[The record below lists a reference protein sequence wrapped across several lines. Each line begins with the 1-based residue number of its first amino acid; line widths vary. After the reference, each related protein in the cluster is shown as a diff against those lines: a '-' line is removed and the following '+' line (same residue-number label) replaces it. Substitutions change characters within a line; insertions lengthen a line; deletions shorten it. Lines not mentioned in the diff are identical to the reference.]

1 MVGAPEPMDAI
12 QDAVNLHGFDEII
25 LSTLPKRVSRWL
37 QARPAVQAQRPRAAG
52 HDRHRERARDASPKG
67 PSGVDRRNPSLSGAV
82 TPFLYWMQ
90 VLIVVCVLASIVI
103 AIVKL

>member
-37 QARPAVQAQRPRAAG
+37 HLDLPSKLNVLGLPVTTVTASGPR
-52 HDRHRERARDASPKG
+52 RNASP
-67 PSGVDRRNPSLSGAV
+67 SSLVSGAV

-90 VLIVVCVLASIVI
+90 VLIVVLRAREHR
-103 AIVKL
+103 

>member
-1 MVGAPEPMDAI
+1 MVGAPEPLDAI

-37 QARPAVQAQRPRAAG
+37 HLDLPSKLNVLGLPVTTVT
-52 HDRHRERARDASPKG
+52 ASG
-67 PSGVDRRNPSLSGAV
+67 PRRNASAPSLGGAV